1 MADTTTTN
9 LGLTKPE
16 VGASEDTWGTK
27 LNTNLDTI
35 DSVFTSDPY
44 VRTNYLGSGSAS
56 SSTFLRGDNSWAAVP
71 DPIASGTKML
81 FQQTSAPSGWTKDT
95 THNNKALRVV
105 SGTASSGGSVAF
117 TSAFTS
123 QTPSGSVSI
132 TSVSGSA
139 GATTLSTPQ
148 IPSHSHPLTRAIN
161 PDVGG
166 GSPSDYVIQTVQPTP
181 TSTFSSG
188 NAGGSGSHSHPF
200 SFSSGSGTFS
210 GNAINLA
217 VQYVD
222 LIIATK
228 D

>member
-27 LNTNLDTI
+27 LNTNFDSI
-35 DSVFTSDPY
+35 DAVFTSDPY
-44 VRTNYLGSGSAS
+44 VQTSYLGSGTAS

-71 DPIASGTKML
+71 DPIASGTQML
-81 FQQTSAPSGWTKDT
+81 FVQSTAPTGWTKST

-105 SGTASSGGSVAF
+105 SGTAGTGGTVGFETAF
-117 TSAFTS
+117 AS
-123 QTPSGSVSI
+123 QTPSGTVTI
-132 TSVSGSA
+132 TSVTGTA
-139 GATTLSTPQ
+139 GAHTLSTAQMPA
-148 IPSHSHPLTRAIN
+148 HTHTTRSGKDNDNGSGYLEYGGAGTN
-161 PDVGG
+161 YYPATTSTGG
-166 GSPSDYVIQTVQPTP
+166 G
-181 TSTFSSG
+181 
-188 NAGGSGSHSHPF
+188 GSHSHSF

-210 GNAINLA
+210 GTAINLD

-222 LIIATK
+222 VIIATK